1 MFGRGITVRRFISNY
16 HAGLPW
22 YQCGPKSARN
32 GAMVRIAPVLVP
44 HLRTGSVDLWV
55 DAANGNDAADGR
67 TRATAFRTIQKAAD
81 LAKEKTGVFI
91 GAYCVN
97 PATGEILGI
106 EVIPGVEISSFDG
119 KSELHILGYC
129 VRWQD
134 AAFNQRLAT
143 LRESRHR
150 RNPLIIERLRE
161 AGLDV
166 TYEEVRALAGTES
179 VGRPHIAQL
188 LMQKKYVTSAKEA
201 FDRYLAEGRLAYV
214 ARELPTPAE
223 AISWIREAKGVAVLA
238 HPTWVKES
246 SEGLRTCVTTLKEAG
261 LGGIEVHYST
271 HSKSQTAGYL
281 DLAHRLDLLITG
293 GSDFHG
299 PGEAENVELGRV
311 ARLPADLLPVW
322 HRFV

>member
-1 MFGRGITVRRFISNY
+1 MS
-16 HAGLPW
+16 
-22 YQCGPKSARN
+22 
-32 GAMVRIAPVLVP
+32 RIDLHLHTTHSDGSLRPSEVL
-44 HLRTGSVDLWV
+44 T
-55 DAANGNDAADGR
+55 
-67 TRATAFRTIQKAAD
+67 
-81 LAKEKTGVFI
+81 LAKQANVRALAITDHDITTGI
-91 GAYCVN
+91 PEAM
-97 PATGEILGI
+97 ATGETLGI

-166 TYEEVRALAGTES
+166 NYEEVRALAGTES

-188 LMQKKYVTSAKEA
+188 LMQKKYVSSAKEA
-201 FDRYLAEGRLAYV
+201 FDRYLAEGRPAYV

-246 SEGLRTCVTTLKEAG
+246 GEGLRTCVTTLKEAG

-299 PGEAENVELGRV
+299 LTKPDIEVGSGRGDLQVNPRLLAPLKEAA
-311 ARLPADLLPVW
+311 ARI
-322 HRFV
+322 

>member
-1 MFGRGITVRRFISNY
+1 MS
-16 HAGLPW
+16 
-22 YQCGPKSARN
+22 
-32 GAMVRIAPVLVP
+32 RIDLHLHTTHSDGSLRPSEVL
-44 HLRTGSVDLWV
+44 T
-55 DAANGNDAADGR
+55 
-67 TRATAFRTIQKAAD
+67 
-81 LAKEKTGVFI
+81 LAKQANVSALAITDHDITTGI
-91 GAYCVN
+91 PEAM
-97 PATGEILGI
+97 ATGETLGI

-166 TYEEVRALAGTES
+166 NYEEVRALAGTES

-188 LMQKKYVTSAKEA
+188 LMQKKYVSSAKEA
-201 FDRYLAEGRLAYV
+201 FDRYLAEGRPAYV

-246 SEGLRTCVTTLKEAG
+246 GEGLRTCVTTLKEAG

-299 PGEAENVELGRV
+299 LTKPDIEVGSGRGDLQVNPRLLAPLKEAA
-311 ARLPADLLPVW
+311 ARI
-322 HRFV
+322 

>member
-1 MFGRGITVRRFISNY
+1 MSRIDLHLHTTHSDGSLRPSDVLALARQANVSALAITDHDITTGI
-16 HAGLPW
+16 PE
-22 YQCGPKSARN
+22 
-32 GAMVRIAPVLVP
+32 AM
-44 HLRTGSVDLWV
+44 
-55 DAANGNDAADGR
+55 
-67 TRATAFRTIQKAAD
+67 
-81 LAKEKTGVFI
+81 
-91 GAYCVN
+91 
-97 PATGEILGI
+97 ATGEILGI

-246 SEGLRTCVTTLKEAG
+246 GEGLRTCVTTLKEAG

-299 PGEAENVELGRV
+299 LTKPDIEVGSGRGDLKVNPSLLAPLKEAA
-311 ARLPADLLPVW
+311 ARI
-322 HRFV
+322 

>member
-1 MFGRGITVRRFISNY
+1 MS
-16 HAGLPW
+16 
-22 YQCGPKSARN
+22 
-32 GAMVRIAPVLVP
+32 RIDLHLHTTHSDGSLRPSDVL
-44 HLRTGSVDLWV
+44 T
-55 DAANGNDAADGR
+55 
-67 TRATAFRTIQKAAD
+67 
-81 LAKEKTGVFI
+81 LAKQANVRALAITDHDITTGI
-91 GAYCVN
+91 PEAM
-97 PATGEILGI
+97 ATGETLGI

-166 TYEEVRALAGTES
+166 NYEEVRALAGTES

-188 LMQKKYVTSAKEA
+188 LMQKKYVFSAKEA
-201 FDRYLAEGRLAYV
+201 FDRYLAEGRPAYV

-246 SEGLRTCVTTLKEAG
+246 GEGLRTCVTTLKEAG

-299 PGEAENVELGRV
+299 LTKPDIEVGSGRGDLQVNPRLLAPLKEAA
-311 ARLPADLLPVW
+311 ARI
-322 HRFV
+322 